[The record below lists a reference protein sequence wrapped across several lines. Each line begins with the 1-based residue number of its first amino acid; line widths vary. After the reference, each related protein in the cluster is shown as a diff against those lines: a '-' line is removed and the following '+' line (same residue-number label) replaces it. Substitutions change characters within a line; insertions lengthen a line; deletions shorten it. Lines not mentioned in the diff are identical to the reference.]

1 MPRDI
6 QFLLKKYET
15 RDVNEIW
22 SDEHNKE
29 FMQNIRTQERFELL
43 DGIITE
49 RITKSRGTFTWPKAQ
64 KGRAKYLIKHFNFAG
79 RISEKQ
85 YIAMIIVYVKLER
98 NKDGKLNDYLSL
110 LKEYGVDVQTFVRF
124 LIRLNEYHIDN

>member
-22 SDEHNKE
+22 SDEHNIE

-85 YIAMIIVYVKLER
+85 YIAMIPPAAPPISDNPSSVFSGILHLRLAALLLSEANAR
-98 NKDGKLNDYLSL
+98 N
-110 LKEYGVDVQTFVRF
+110 VTM
-124 LIRLNEYHIDN
+124 LIKKR